1 MDSSVE
7 KLEVFFKKGFFSFK
21 SKNDLVCIVDKKV
34 KIQKGF
40 YEKNNILSIFEGE
53 KKVGSI
59 DPKETKDIEENDE
72 SIIFFAGKIE
82 EYEDKEAW
90 LAEAKL
96 LLEEESALLEED
108 AASFSPNLTSALIVS
123 SIASL
128 PIGYWIYQQNN
139 KPSKDS
145 VLESPTSP
153 EINSIN
159 QSTPNQETNEVTP
172 SSDASI
178 NNEINVE
185 DESANQIE
193 NNIEATANDDT
204 QAIANNDQQDETTEI
219 AEQVTISGRVTL
231 GPVIEGHGLYAEVA
245 SPDGTLLPS
254 VSIDEQG
261 RFSFSV
267 DNSEQLIKIIVK
279 DDNDSADYIDEAT
292 GSAKNIGDQLSAI
305 VVLEEDNEN
314 YLSVNPLTHISAS
327 VIEKQ
332 FGGFNSELAS
342 EDINTINHT
351 ISQQFLDTNIDITRY
366 EIKPIISEDQTF
378 QEGNIGGE
386 VLATI
391 SLLQQDKTV
400 AELNDFIVEELTHT
414 NVIGVSEGLHYAMQQ
429 SLEDAGL
436 ISDLVTNALLIA
448 ENSYQENILKIATI
462 DGDHSRVVNEDE
474 HQEQLLTTSGSLVIT
489 NNTNEDEFIINEPII
504 GKLTTGESLGEL
516 TIDNAGQWQVTI
528 DNQSPLVQ
536 KLMLDESIN
545 VEFEVS
551 SRDGLVKTIS
561 VQVIG
566 QNDALQSVAV
576 PAEIGKHILVF
587 DENKALID
595 LSLDHQESTFA
606 VTVEESKVDKIT
618 SYIVAQDEL
627 FVMQNTDTFALLA
640 LANPNDYVVF
650 RQDNEAI
657 GFAVADENHLV
668 HFEYDQLI
676 DANLISIVDPKVA
689 GPQFISSEA
698 TIIYK
703 PNETLLLKNSSEEVI
718 GVARMDESGLF
729 MPAAD
734 IATSMVSMDIVS
746 GSVLVSIDGV
756 NKVIGHANT
765 LVILTDNNDVVMHYG
780 ITDSVGE
787 LTLDSE
793 YPLDSI
799 SEVQVVSAN
808 HPRLK
813 IGDESSPS
821 VALGGADNRLALL
834 DTDGHVIYS
843 GTTDHTGVLIIPNE
857 LVAEVTAVSAIH
869 AGVNEDEHAD
879 GVLSAE
885 GHITHVIDDVSG
897 ELPAGQVVNGRLA
910 SGEAFGELTLHEDGS
925 WQVVFD
931 NESAL
936 VQALKKDE
944 IKIAE
949 FSIQMTDDDVQL
961 INIEIVGQN
970 DLLKSV
976 VVEAE
981 VYQHIVILDE
991 HNNIVDLVLN
1001 NTELTIAVSVAES
1014 RVDSINALSIPTDEN
1029 FVIQNTT
1036 THQLLALG
1044 EVDENII
1051 FRSNGEVIGFSK
1063 VANDHFARLDHD
1075 QHIAINTLSI
1085 TKPAEVGPQLM
1096 VTESIPA
1103 TIVYQPTKTLL
1114 LKNEADEIIAIART
1128 DNNGLAWP
1136 EEAVA
1141 GEISTVAL
1149 LTGNV
1154 IVTLAGVNKIIGT
1167 PNVLLAVTD
1176 STDNVIYFGTT
1187 DSEGELIIPSDYS
1200 LSEMNEVQEVEPDT
1214 PLIQIGNETRPTI
1227 ALGETDTLLAVF
1239 DADGNVIFSG
1249 VTDNTGQL
1257 IIPDEHRDNISH
1269 VAPIDELSPLLR
1281 VGDEAEPVVVIGEPN
1296 TVLAVKNIEGS
1307 VIFSGV
1313 ADNNGELVIPNALK
1327 EAVDTVVQVTAD
1339 SPVLQIAETSV
1350 LAISEPNK
1358 VIVIRDAMNNVLH
1371 SGLTDSVGQLIIPL
1385 ELKETV
1391 SSVETVN
1398 ASAPVV
1404 YGGEDGAPVIV
1415 ISEPNT
1421 VIAIRDDDGNVIFSG
1436 YTDNNGKLVIA
1447 SELLESVT
1455 PVDTASSANE
1465 EGDYALS
1472 TTLTFPFGDN
1482 SYSNAEFSVETVSY
1496 DSPIIQLGNETNPTI
1511 VISEVNTILALIN
1524 SDDEIIFV
1532 GMTDNTGKLVV
1543 PDEHANA
1550 IDHVDTVT
1558 STSPVVYSNTEQ
1570 TVVVGEPGSII
1581 AAQDDQGNFVYS
1593 GVSNSEGQVVVP
1605 NNLAP
1610 TVIAAHT
1617 VTFDSPIILAADD
1630 IAVVGEPNTVMAVKD
1645 EQSDVIYSGVTN
1657 SEGVLTIPVELQ
1669 SQVVSVQSVDAS
1681 SPLVQVG
1688 EEQTT
1693 IVSAAHTVLL
1703 VKNTEGNVI
1712 YTNISDAM
1720 GQMTLPKVHNDSL
1733 ASVEPVSTEVLVTLA
1748 DSLAFL
1754 AVATPNAV
1762 LAIKDDAGNVIYSGL
1777 TDAAGQL
1784 VIPASSQALA
1794 DKVQLVTTESPLLFE
1809 LEGSTL
1815 ALGEPD
1821 TLLVVKSAYGEVIHS
1836 GFTDNQGQLSV
1847 PSSVA
1852 SEASSVQTVAEDSP
1866 LIQNLGDESIVIG
1879 FPDSVV
1885 AIKDSLG
1892 VVLHSGIT
1900 DELGV
1905 LSIPS
1910 AIASLDESLTA
1921 MSVDEPIIYVENGL
1935 VTVSGQPEH
1944 QVVVKNTAGLILDYG
1959 FLSEQGKIYP
1969 YVVDYTIDEL
1979 RSFLVT
1985 ADTGHVSITGNAVLA
2000 IAPPESIVVIKNENG
2015 QLIIKG
2021 RTDHSG
2027 RLDGVYEGDYVST
2040 DIIVVEDHNPQV
2052 VSIDDQSVVLGAS
2065 GALIGVKDRFGQ
2077 TIDTQITDAMGE
2089 AIVEAADEIYA
2100 YGTYAEIISFAP
2112 TSLDNSLTVNE
2123 DETVT
2128 FHSSDFVFI
2137 DTDPDAILS
2146 AIKVHSL
2153 PAKGTLLLDG
2163 VAVALND
2170 KINVE
2175 DIDNLTFTPALNE
2188 NGDDYTLFTFS
2199 IFDDHD
2205 VESLETYDLNINV
2218 NPVDDTPVITGDVA
2232 FNLAEDSPMSLSG
2245 ELTVTDPDLN
2255 ESAFQPTLSPVTL
2268 NYGTFSITAEG
2279 NWSYDADHTQAVIQA
2294 LAEGQTLLDSVTF
2307 QTVDG
2312 TDVTMNF
2319 TIDGENDIANI
2330 GGVNTASFSEDDAA
2344 SLLSTSGQL
2353 SIADVDQGEA
2363 GFVEQTQT
2371 GTYGDLSLLTDGN
2384 WQYTADNSATEIQQL
2399 VEGQTVE
2406 DTFVVQSIDGTSA
2419 SITISIQGT
2428 NDSPQISGTNT
2439 ARLIED
2445 TDAVADMLSF
2455 TTDLSITDIDLN
2467 EGAFV
2472 NETIAGSYAGTASIT
2487 ALGSWMYQVDNASN
2501 AIQSLAAAEEVLEQ
2515 FSFSTL
2521 DGTAYSVSVTLEG
2534 SNDTPSLVAAS
2545 NIAETEESLGLGVSG
2560 ATGYLLSTATDIDD
2574 GSSLTVHSIDGQIL
2588 TAGTIT
2594 IAIDFNYID
2603 AFGNSQTENID
2614 LTVNQ
2619 DGSYNL
2625 EAVNLAALPKDELAT
2640 GSFDYVVSDE
2650 HGATSSTE
2658 TVAIAITGANNA
2670 PQLVTGTTVTNTE
2683 DELETGITATTN
2695 LVALAT
2701 DADDAN
2707 LQVHSVDGTELTGST
2722 LITSISLDYFD
2733 KAGIAQVQ
2741 TQALTVNTDGSF
2753 SLSAFDFDDLP
2764 SDQVATG
2771 NFTFII
2777 TDGDDVS
2784 AEQTVNIEITGT
2796 NDSPGLIAASAIEMT
2811 EANLADGVTSSTGY
2825 LLTQVSDIDDLASL
2839 IKVHSVDGIE
2849 LTAGAVTV
2857 QIDLTYNDDI
2867 GNPQTQAVNLNV
2879 DAAGTYSIDALDLS
2893 VLPKD
2898 EVATGSF
2905 VYIVSDDE
2913 GATSTAET
2921 IAITVSG
2928 INNIPQLLTGTAV
2941 TGTEDELE
2949 AGIIATTNLVALATD
2964 ADDANLQVHSVDGI
2978 VLTENNLTTMIDL
2991 SYEDRAGNAAIQE
3004 VAVTIDADGH
3014 FTVDAFDF
3022 DALPTGNIA
3031 SGSFN
3036 FTITDIHGAV
3046 STEQTVTIDITGTN
3060 DNPSLIAI
3068 NTISKDEIALV
3079 NGVSE
3084 AAGTLLNLASDSD
3097 DPDPV
3102 LKVFSVEG
3110 EALSGGVINKTI
3122 TLSYL
3127 SAEGSAVTHE
3137 VMLSVT
3143 ELGAYTLDADNGA
3156 LPSDV
3161 VATGSFSYVVSDDEG
3176 ATSTEETVN
3185 IEITGI
3191 NNDPDLVITQ
3201 HIEPTEDDLELGIE
3215 NATGFLLSQASDVDD
3230 TTLTI
3235 YSVDG
3240 ELIVDG
3246 SLSKTL
3252 SLSYL
3257 DAAGT
3262 AQTSSVTLT
3271 ITDQGNYSFSTLDL
3285 DELPTGNI
3293 ASGSFTY
3300 RVADDENALSTEET
3314 INVLISGTN
3323 EAPLLVAADAIED
3336 NEDVLELG
3344 IIGTSGSL
3352 LEGATDVDDLDEI
3365 LSVHSVNG
3373 DVLVDGS
3380 VSTMVN
3386 FVYNDALGVQQ
3397 NQAIEMIVHSDGSYD
3412 LTMDFDA
3419 LPEDNI
3425 AVGSFSYIA
3434 ADDEDALS
3442 SAQSTNIF
3450 ITGINDNPVAN
3461 DDVMN
3466 SLEGEVKILNV
3477 LDNDIDVDST
3487 SITITEAQIDSV
3499 VHSDTRVNR
3508 QDGTLTIQDNA
3519 LLFNPGKFYQYI
3531 AEDEVS
3537 IVNISY
3543 SITDELGLLATAN
3556 VALEVQGEADPL
3568 ITRRIYRKIV
3578 ENETDT
3584 IDVLSHVTDAD
3595 GRDDP
3600 TEMVVTHIEFVDEPG
3615 AIVASQG
3622 NAIVTGNEV
3631 FYDSETVFDY
3641 LNTGETATVL
3651 MRYTF
3656 NDIFGEPAS
3665 DFIEMTILG
3674 VNDNPTSLASANV
3687 PKALNLSDSL
3697 LLADFSTLTDLSA
3710 SQLSMS
3716 LDGNVTQSQ
3725 GKIQTAL
3732 EFDGTGGSAQLGTM
3746 TLASELT
3753 LSCWLKVDDLT
3764 ATGAH
3769 FLSLSNI
3776 DAGTV
3781 ALTEAFTIGLGTE
3794 ANSLAI
3800 QTAIGSVHSQDN
3812 FFTEGEWTHLALTI
3826 DQAQTLSVYKNGAL
3840 ALTAENVDF
3849 SAGDRLEN
3857 YVGKSALE
3865 DATHSPFDG
3874 AIEQLMVF
3882 DKAATDAEI
3891 ASHYHVEKFSD
3902 LASDIVTEN
3911 TAFDI
3916 SLDASIFADLDTT
3929 DEFSFSL
3936 VKSPEWIN
3944 IDPVTG
3950 HLVGTPLQ
3958 DDISHQLA
3966 FNAAD
3971 YVGQSNQTE
3980 HRYVDDQVIISAGTY
3995 DADQPTDD
4003 NIRDDLTEITF
4014 LETGLGVTSATA
4026 VNDYISSQNKEF
4038 IQIDYSLLPLKI
4050 TQMALSLGHIDSHF
4064 EHDNAAGA
4072 KVHVLTLNE
4081 QGDLI
4086 QAFEFDDSDAPG
4098 WVSDGSERFSVELTV
4113 PQGFSQI
4120 RIFTTDEHSEATP
4133 FDTKMTVESV
4143 AIVDFVNTATIQ
4155 ATDKGGLTAT
4165 SVMDLRMVAT
4175 NDQPELLQEAVPFL
4189 HLSLS
4194 NSHPNDLAEI
4204 DSAISIAQLLTPQ
4217 HGLALFSDEEG
4228 ALPGIAVFNAVN
4240 GVYYSID
4247 DGNQWLDLSIA
4258 SPENAIL
4265 LDSDALLFAQSEVT
4279 QGNIIGY
4286 RAWDQSTGQTGETAD
4301 LTTSVDQD
4309 SFSTQVDYIQSMI
4322 GVDKIDN
4329 GEFVRKS
4336 SLFEGKNT
4344 ELGTSNSHYGLLNV
4358 SDVNNDG
4365 NDDFIVNLSPT
4376 TQTLW
4381 HSYRAPHEDIN
4392 FTDWNLIT
4400 GLESINPYSEARA
4413 IDWNLDNYNDLLV
4426 LGDNTLSLYLNDR
4439 TDDVSMT
4446 YAKTLLTGIEGFSL
4460 ADLNHDGQLDIVF
4473 RDQENLK
4480 VMFNKAGIG
4489 LTPHFTTSEIIE
4501 NTNEK
4506 IPNIVSAKADTVVIT
4521 DIVDAAGNAVAI
4533 STAQVGI
4540 NASDD
4545 HLIEFNPGNN
4555 FDFLAAGETALVN
4568 LSYTAVDEF
4577 GAESAATLSI
4587 AVTGAADYINAD
4599 VYEVEGNI
4607 SNANNAIATDTPGAR
4622 FVVKAIGLPD
4632 FANSRK
4638 LAAWFESSVD
4648 GVQEDFNSLFDNG
4661 IANKVVNYTGL
4672 IALPAGDTQFFI
4684 QADDGYEIK
4693 IDGNTEAHFHGFRAF
4708 SEATDSFT
4716 YSLTEAQLLPF
4727 QMIYYNASGAGGFE
4741 VKVQMED
4748 GSTPLLST
4756 DNFLFSDQ
4764 HNIVNS
4770 GVINTD
4776 NTAATTAENSPVSI
4790 DISTHHVLDKT
4801 IAVDKRF
4808 DLADVNSD
4816 GLLDLIEGTKLGDV
4830 SVFVNEGSASTPL
4843 FDINAPQVIESG
4855 GYYLYPRFVD
4865 INQDNQLDYI
4875 RSIDMGHIDYW
4886 NNPSLD
4892 AINDD
4897 TIAGYF
4903 YIEDAM
4909 GRALSAHDDVEYNT
4923 SGLTFDLADFNH
4935 DGVLDLIT
4943 GTNSSRGISL
4953 AFGFADNSIY
4963 QPTET
4968 DLAGLIQTDKGTSFY
4983 DANKDGLVDAVTAFN
4998 NTLYFHPGQFDGFFA
5013 TSTVETLL
5021 DFDHTAAD
5029 INLIHHD
5036 LNQDGTDEL
5045 IVVNGYHGEA
5055 IKIYGFSAEDQFIDV
5070 SSLYPALSSLF
5081 SGASFD
5087 RGVIDLVI
5095 GDFNGDKL
5103 DDVYL
5108 SSELTGTAVYLQNE
5122 DASYQSPIAFSQL
5135 LFDQQGNDFIQYA
5148 DDIIDFHAVAFTDL
5162 DSDTQKNDLVVSFLD
5177 FAGHMSDENETTHLG
5192 FVMNEEHQQLRVMES
5207 YYPRNIIAE
5216 ELVVEEDIPS
5226 LIEGVA
5232 VHFENNKAA
5241 TLTLS
5246 VAEGTLSIEA
5256 TDLTFLEGEN
5266 NTESFT
5272 IFGTAEDINT
5282 ALSQLTYTPP
5292 ENFNG
5297 DVSFFMKALDT
5308 NGYIDENT
5316 VNLVVNPVNDPA
5328 VFEHFLMPLAVNR
5341 ISEGVSQDIQ
5351 ILTGDGATFN
5361 TGDVIVVRLDDPNSS
5376 LFYESTITV
5385 RANGVDNWFVGGDI
5399 GLQLMA
5405 DHEGVFSALNNEGDS
5420 ILFSGY
5426 RNVLRINDKDA
5437 AAFTLSSQHYDSE
5450 GNIID
5455 AEAGFLQN
5463 TTNIDGVIFNGEG
5476 VRDAFETIEIAV
5488 PENHF
5493 SGDEFILNLAGE
5505 TVTYSVDPSG
5515 ESFTVILAALVD
5527 AINEHTV
5534 LNTKVSASTSEN
5546 RLILDTL
5553 LEDTALDCSLA
5564 VKIADTVYAVQNE
5577 TFALT
5582 PIFSEPEGDALTF
5595 SITNQPDGLYYDEE
5609 KGMLIGAFSEVAQYE
5624 GVAFVIDD
5632 GTAVSSHDLRFI
5644 VEAPV
5649 TIDST
5654 FAFQVNPLDYL
5665 PVFIDSA
5672 DFSSATSGITFDM
5685 TNVTTAQAVGGGIA
5699 HDGEVASL
5707 YSVLDSIGSSFD
5719 DTYSLG
5725 QLSAGDH
5732 FTLDAGEGNDVLNL
5746 VDYTAS
5752 VVQLEQLQGENQPV
5766 NLTVDLADGVATLAV
5781 HNIERFNFAEN
5792 IYDGTP
5798 HGVSSATDIDKLWSM
5813 QGNEVRIADKQDRL
5827 EYVITHYSG
5836 TLDGDFELGVSVIAD
5851 NTSELSGGFANG
5863 YIIFD
5868 YQNEN
5873 DFKAAGARML
5883 GQDWIIYDKSEEGLT
5898 ALSSIVDLS
5907 LQPNQLSTINLSIS
5921 DNTVVLHTENGESIS
5936 HSFLDDDG
5944 NPDLLNDGQMGAGGI
5959 GTDNITT
5966 IDFQPSNWAPFA
5978 PVITQSLDINSGV
5991 TAIDLVANANDID
6004 ADELSISEL
6013 SFGHL
6018 GQGDHGRFVNL
6029 GDGTVTYTPS
6039 SEGTETFSYKV
6050 SDGVN
6055 DVLSEVRLHVTN
6067 DAYELFGDTEAYAVN
6082 LRVDLAENETAEI
6095 ILSSLVE
6102 GMRISDGTNSHKVTD
6117 TTSLDVSS
6125 WDYEAIQVVAPLGFS
6140 GVLTI
6145 NAELTL
6151 SEGEVSRVFV
6161 QPLTAEIT
6169 GSQAT
6174 FTSLYQVSSSAMLSD
6189 ALAVIDADSAD
6200 ARLLVTQLMLPGV
6213 SSSAQLVD
6221 WFADSYTVAED
6232 LDNLFDGATV
6242 GGKVFHYKGFLNL
6255 PTGETRLYVR
6265 SDDGYQMKIDGETVA
6280 EFTGHRG
6287 FETGRETVIHN
6298 QDSAAM
6304 VPFEIV
6310 YYNAGGG
6317 AAFAVTTDEDGLI
6330 PVSIDNILVGDGV
6343 DLLVDSMSENA
6354 IFSTDVIT
6362 DHVNE
6367 HTIGLLTV
6375 ASDSVNIS
6383 SMQDTNGNSISI
6395 NTAQAIVNTSNNRV
6409 IDFDPGTD
6417 FDFLALGETAQV
6429 SIQYLKVDNLG
6440 TQAVGQLKLTVT
6452 GTNDA
6457 PIAVVDNATTTEV
6470 NPVSVNVV
6478 ENDIDHDLSDTLTI
6492 QSGSV
6497 VISSMQDHA
6506 GDVITALTAT
6516 ASINSTDNQ
6525 VIDFNPG
6532 TDFDFLALGESATVD
6547 IAYSIEDTQGE
6558 ESSGSLQVTV
6568 TGTNNAPVAIADT
6581 ANTAENSVVTV
6592 NVIANDT
6599 DIDTSAPLSIK
6610 EGSVAIIDIQDAE
6623 GNVKALST
6631 AAVAINALDNQSI
6644 DFDPATDLDFLA
6656 EGEIATVTI
6665 AYSVLD
6671 DRGAESIG
6679 SLIITVDGHNDNPVA
6694 LDINAESSNEDETRS
6709 ISTTEILNN
6718 VVDPDSPETLSLSSL
6733 VIRDSSMGAVLVNE
6747 DSSYTYS
6754 PPMNW
6759 SGNVILDYSITDG
6772 ELSSSATYSFEVSAV
6787 ADAPRLVF
6795 DLFDLSTPIEI
6806 LDIADFSGLSTPV
6819 SFDITNDGVQT
6830 VNNDMTPSIWGV
6842 TSATGTNFN
6851 DVFTFEFLQAGDEF
6865 TINGGDGDEDIIKLD
6880 NISADR
6886 VTIDTTG
6893 QQNTLSVDFDGGEV
6907 ATINFSNIEKFDF
6920 NTAIFDGTPHSIE
6933 PTSSGDWVITGK
6945 ELWLDSVGKGSV
6957 VGLIDFQGSLD
6968 SSYSLNLDLKTY
6980 DVGTGTFNGAIVFD
6994 YVDDNNYKAVYAR
7007 VGAQLWAIE
7016 ELMNGVSTRIVYHLD
7031 SIPQE
7036 EWVSIELRVEGEV
7049 ASLYSN
7055 GIERAS
7061 HDFGENLSDGRIGV
7075 VNQDA
7080 QTSFVLAMEPSNWA
7094 PSVVD
7099 YDVKNTIDIA
7109 YTTDDLVSA
7118 AVDQEL
7124 DTLSII
7130 GFTQATNGTVV
7141 DNNNG
7146 TLTYAPA
7153 EDFIGV
7159 DSFTYDISDGSN
7171 ISVGQIRIS
7180 TSSNEA
7186 ISIEPGGVVGLN
7198 IVPELTDLD
7207 SETLEVFIDDL
7218 PLGSIISDTNNT
7230 TTFSSGNGPIDLSAW
7245 DLSQIQITIPED
7257 VDGILAIPIT
7267 AMSTESNGHT
7277 DSTIRTFTLHVNVA
7291 DGGNTDPTDLSEGMN
7306 ATVLTESTLISGIEL
7321 DDSVPS
7327 DYLTQEAEEIALGP
7341 IYSIQLMQDEALV
7354 NLIEPLPAANGFIY
7368 AQDVNS
7374 DGLLSVLDQVDYK
7387 ALSDLLTDEAVN
7399 LEDSVLKL
7407 ADKNEL
7413 TNLIQAN
7420 EMDIVDYG
7428 LWSYDHAAQDYHL
7441 IAQDDLSTGYIMYQV
7456 IG

>member
-7 KLEVFFKKGFFSFK
+7 KLEIFFKKGFFSFK

-34 KIQKGF
+34 KIHKGF
-40 YEKNNILSIFEGE
+40 YEKSNILSIFEGE

-108 AASFSPNLTSALIVS
+108 AASFSPNLTSALIFS

-204 QAIANNDQQDETTEI
+204 QAIVNNDQQDETTEI
-219 AEQVTISGRVTL
+219 AEQVTISGQVTL

-305 VVLEEDNEN
+305 VVLEEDKEN

-332 FGGFNSELAS
+332 FGGFNSELAL
-342 EDINTINHT
+342 EDINTINQT

-400 AELNDFIVEELTHT
+400 AELNNFIVEELTHT

-448 ENSYQENILKIATI
+448 ENSYQENLLKIATI
-462 DGDHSRVVNEDE
+462 DGDHSSVVNEDE

-489 NNTNEDEFIINEPII
+489 NNTNEDEFIINEPIV
-504 GKLTTGESLGEL
+504 GKLTTGEALGEL

-734 IATSMVSMDIVS
+734 IAASMVSMDIVS

-857 LVAEVTAVSAIH
+857 VVAEVTAVSAIH

-976 VVEAE
+976 AIEAE
-981 VYQHIVILDE
+981 VDQHIVILDE
-991 HNNIVDLVLN
+991 HNNIVYLVLN
-1001 NTELTIAVSVAES
+1001 NTESTIAVSVAES
-1014 RVDSINALSIPTDEN
+1014 RVDSINAQSIPTDEN

-1051 FRSNGEVIGFSK
+1051 FLSNGEVIGFSK

-1075 QHIAINTLSI
+1075 QHVAINTLSI
-1085 TKPAEVGPQLM
+1085 TKPAEVGPQLII
-1096 VTESIPA
+1096 TESIPA

-1136 EEAVA
+1136 EVAVA

-1176 STDNVIYFGTT
+1176 FIDNVIYFGTT

-1200 LSEMNEVQEVEPDT
+1200 LSEINEVQEVEPDT

-1269 VAPIDELSPLLR
+1269 VAPIDESSPLLR

-1421 VIAIRDDDGNVIFSG
+1421 VIVIRDDDGNVIFSG

-1447 SELLESVT
+1447 SELLESVA

-1617 VTFDSPIILAADD
+1617 VTFDSPIIIAAED
-1630 IAVVGEPNTVMAVKD
+1630 ITVVGEPNTVMAVKD

-1720 GQMTLPKVHNDSL
+1720 GQMTLPEVHNDSL

-1866 LIQNLGDESIVIG
+1866 LIQNLGDEYIVIG

-1979 RSFLVT
+1979 RSFPLT
-1985 ADTGHVSITGNAVLA
+1985 ADTGHVSISGNAVLA

-2021 RTDHSG
+2021 RTDTSG
-2027 RLDGVYEGDYVST
+2027 RLDGVYEGDFVSVGIT
-2040 DIIVVEDHNPQV
+2040 VVVDHNPQV
-2052 VSIDDQSVVLGAS
+2052 VNIDDQTMVLGAS
-2065 GALIGVKDRFGQ
+2065 GALVEVKDRFGQ

-2089 AIVEAADEIYA
+2089 AIVETIDESYA

-2153 PAKGTLLLDG
+2153 PAKGTLLIDG

-2279 NWSYDADHTQAVIQA
+2279 NWSYVADHTQAVIQA

-2722 LITSISLDYFD
+2722 LTTSISLDYLD

-2771 NFTFII
+2771 HFTFII

-2796 NDSPGLIAASAIEMT
+2796 NDSPVLIAASAIEMT

-2857 QIDLTYNDDI
+2857 QIDLTYNDDS

-2921 IAITVSG
+2921 IAIIVSG

-2949 AGIIATTNLVALATD
+2949 SGIIATTNLVALATD

-3079 NGVSE
+3079 NGISE

-3097 DPDPV
+3097 DADPV

-3271 ITDQGNYSFSTLDL
+3271 ITDQGNYSFSALDL

-3336 NEDVLELG
+3336 NEDILELG

-3386 FVYNDALGVQQ
+3386 FVYNDAFGVQQ

-3425 AVGSFSYIA
+3425 AVGSFSYVA

-3568 ITRRIYRKIV
+3568 ITRRIYRKIA

-3600 TEMVVTHIEFVDEPG
+3600 TEMVVTHIEFVDESG

-3674 VNDNPTSLASANV
+3674 INDNPTSLASANV

-3725 GKIQTAL
+3725 GKIHTAL

-3776 DAGTV
+3776 DAGTA
-3781 ALTEAFTIGLGTE
+3781 ALTEAFTIGLGAE

-3865 DATHSPFDG
+3865 DATYSPFDG

-4003 NIRDDLTEITF
+4003 NIRDDLTEVTF
-4014 LETGLGVTSATA
+4014 LETGLGVSSATA

-4194 NSHPNDLAEI
+4194 NSHPNDLAEV

-4301 LTTSVDQD
+4301 LTTSVDEN

-4446 YAKTLLTGIEGFSL
+4446 YAKTLLTGIEGFTL

-4521 DIVDAAGNAVAI
+4521 DIIDAAGNAVAI

-4587 AVTGAADYINAD
+4587 AVTGTADFINAD

-4607 SNANNAIATDTPGAR
+4607 NNANNAIATDSPGAR
-4622 FVVKAIGLPD
+4622 FVVKAIGLPNFTHD
-4632 FANSRK
+4632 TK

-4648 GVQEDFNSLFDNG
+4648 GGQEDFNSLFDNG

-4693 IDGNTEAHFHGFRAF
+4693 IDGNTEAHFHGFRGF

-4716 YSLTEAQLLPF
+4716 YSLAEAQLLPF

-4776 NTAATTAENSPVSI
+4776 NTAATTAENSSVSI

-4816 GLLDLIEGTKLGDV
+4816 GLLDLIEGAKLGDV

-4909 GRALSAHDDVEYNT
+4909 GRAVSAHDDVEYNT

-5055 IKIYGFSAEDQFIDV
+5055 IKIYGFSAGDQFIDV
-5070 SSLYPALSSLF
+5070 SSLYPSLSSLF

-5266 NTESFT
+5266 NTGSFT
-5272 IFGTAEDINT
+5272 IFGTAEDINI

-5316 VNLVVNPVNDPA
+5316 VNLAVNPVNDPA

-5351 ILTGDGATFN
+5351 ILTGDGPTYNA
-5361 TGDVIVVRLDDPNSS
+5361 GDVIVVRLDDPNSS
-5376 LFYESTITV
+5376 LFYESTIIV
-5385 RANGVDNWFVGGDI
+5385 RANGEDNWFVGGDI

-5405 DHEGVFSALNNEGDS
+5405 DHEGVFSVLNNELESGS
-5420 ILFSGY
+5420 VIFSGY
-5426 RNVLRINDKDA
+5426 RNVLRVNDKDA

-5476 VRDAFETIEIAV
+5476 VRDPFETIEIAV

-5534 LNTKVSASTSEN
+5534 LSTKVSASTSEN

-5699 HDGEVASL
+5699 YDGEVASL
-5707 YSVLDSIGSSFD
+5707 YSVSDSIGSSFD

-5732 FTLDAGEGNDVLNL
+5732 FTLDAGEGDDVLNL

-5766 NLTVDLADGVATLAV
+5766 NLTVDLGDGVATLAV

-5836 TLDGDFELGVSVIAD
+5836 TLDSDFELGVSVIAD

-5959 GTDNITT
+5959 GTDNITI
-5966 IDFQPSNWAPFA
+5966 IDFQPTNWAPFA

-6018 GQGDHGRFVNL
+6018 GQGDHGRFIDL

-6213 SSSAQLVD
+6213 SSSSQLVD

-6354 IFSTDVIT
+6354 IFSTNVIT

-6395 NTAQAIVNTSNNRV
+6395 NTAQAIVNASNNRV

-6440 TQAVGQLKLTVT
+6440 TQAVGQLQLTVT

-6457 PIAVVDNATTTEV
+6457 PIAVVDNATTTEA
-6470 NPVSVNVV
+6470 NPVSINVV

-6525 VIDFNPG
+6525 VINFNPG
-6532 TDFDFLALGESATVD
+6532 TDFDFLA
-6547 IAYSIEDTQGE
+6547 
-6558 ESSGSLQVTV
+6558 
-6568 TGTNNAPVAIADT
+6568 
-6581 ANTAENSVVTV
+6581 
-6592 NVIANDT
+6592 
-6599 DIDTSAPLSIK
+6599 
-6610 EGSVAIIDIQDAE
+6610 
-6623 GNVKALST
+6623 
-6631 AAVAINALDNQSI
+6631 
-6644 DFDPATDLDFLA
+6644 
-6656 EGEIATVTI
+6656 EGETATVTI
-6665 AYSVLD
+6665 AYSVEDESGGESIGELSVNITGTND
-6671 DRGAESIG
+6671 APVAIADGSSTNENTVLSVDVINNDTDHDATDLLSIKAGSVAIASMQDALGNELEIQTAVAAINATDNQIIDFNPAYDFDFLAEGETAIAEINYTVVDLEGAESSS
-6679 SLIITVDGHNDNPVA
+6679 SLTVSVMGQTDVIVA
-6694 LDINAESSNEDETRS
+6694 DVYEVEGNIVNA
-6709 ISTTEILNN
+6709 NN
-6718 VVDPDSPETLSLSSL
+6718 VIANSEPGARFVVNNINLPKSLPSEQLEPWFASSVDDAKQDIAGLFNNPITDK
-6733 VIRDSSMGAVLVNE
+6733 VVNYTGLIAMPAGDTQFFIKSDDGYE
-6747 DSSYTYS
+6747 IKIDDNIEVHFHGFRGFDEATDTFTYS
-6754 PPMNW
+6754 LESPKLLPLQIVYYNG
-6759 SGNVILDYSITDG
+6759 SHDG
-6772 ELSSSATYSFEVSAV
+6772 GLEVSVQLEDGSTAI
-6787 ADAPRLVF
+6787 
-6795 DLFDLSTPIEI
+6795 LST
-6806 LDIADFSGLSTPV
+6806 
-6819 SFDITNDGVQT
+6819 
-6830 VNNDMTPSIWGV
+6830 
-6842 TSATGTNFN
+6842 
-6851 DVFTFEFLQAGDEF
+6851 
-6865 TINGGDGDEDIIKLD
+6865 D
-6880 NISADR
+6880 N
-6886 VTIDTTG
+6886 
-6893 QQNTLSVDFDGGEV
+6893 LLF
-6907 ATINFSNIEKFDF
+6907 
-6920 NTAIFDGTPHSIE
+6920 
-6933 PTSSGDWVITGK
+6933 
-6945 ELWLDSVGKGSV
+6945 
-6957 VGLIDFQGSLD
+6957 
-6968 SSYSLNLDLKTY
+6968 
-6980 DVGTGTFNGAIVFD
+6980 
-6994 YVDDNNYKAVYAR
+6994 
-7007 VGAQLWAIE
+7007 
-7016 ELMNGVSTRIVYHLD
+7016 
-7031 SIPQE
+7031 
-7036 EWVSIELRVEGEV
+7036 
-7049 ASLYSN
+7049 
-7055 GIERAS
+7055 
-7061 HDFGENLSDGRIGV
+7061 
-7075 VNQDA
+7075 
-7080 QTSFVLAMEPSNWA
+7080 
-7094 PSVVD
+7094 
-7099 YDVKNTIDIA
+7099 
-7109 YTTDDLVSA
+7109 
-7118 AVDQEL
+7118 
-7124 DTLSII
+7124 
-7130 GFTQATNGTVV
+7130 
-7141 DNNNG
+7141 
-7146 TLTYAPA
+7146 
-7153 EDFIGV
+7153 
-7159 DSFTYDISDGSN
+7159 
-7171 ISVGQIRIS
+7171 
-7180 TSSNEA
+7180 
-7186 ISIEPGGVVGLN
+7186 
-7198 IVPELTDLD
+7198 TDLD
-7207 SETLEVFIDDL
+7207 PVPADYFT
-7218 PLGSIISDTNNT
+7218 
-7230 TTFSSGNGPIDLSAW
+7230 
-7245 DLSQIQITIPED
+7245 QD
-7257 VDGILAIPIT
+7257 V
-7267 AMSTESNGHT
+7267 
-7277 DSTIRTFTLHVNVA
+7277 
-7291 DGGNTDPTDLSEGMN
+7291 
-7306 ATVLTESTLISGIEL
+7306 
-7321 DDSVPS
+7321 
-7327 DYLTQEAEEIALGP
+7327 EEIALGP
-7341 IYSIQLMQDEALV
+7341 IYSIQSMQDEALV

-7387 ALSDLLTDEAVN
+7387 ALSDLLTDEAGN